1 MGGGGEGACGVF
13 SVSKLF
19 SLFCLIVNS
28 AEDNDNFRPFPSHAL
43 LKKNSKP
50 FSQKVLQMIITKSK
64 FIFKIKTVNLILN
77 KFLKSAFL
85 RVSACLPVCPD

>member
-1 MGGGGEGACGVF
+1 MGGGGGEGACGVF

-43 LKKNSKP
+43 LRKNFKA
-50 FSQKVLQMIITKSK
+50 
-64 FIFKIKTVNLILN
+64 IFTES
-77 KFLKSAFL
+77 FAHDSY
-85 RVSACLPVCPD
+85 

>member
-1 MGGGGEGACGVF
+1 METKNITPDIKDGGWGGWGVWGGRIINLRGQVWATDGWGGGEGACGVF

-43 LKKNSKP
+43 
-50 FSQKVLQMIITKSK
+50 
-64 FIFKIKTVNLILN
+64 
-77 KFLKSAFL
+77 
-85 RVSACLPVCPD
+85 